1 MLYLFKEFGVIEI
14 VTILRV
20 INMDGRQVKKGP
32 EKGKGA
38 EGSPVKGQEPL
49 TSKGGKNMVGEKEI
63 QRLLDGNKRFVS
75 GEISDKKYPERRGEL
90 LEGQQP
96 FVTMIACSDSRVDP
110 TALFDAN
117 LGEIFAIETAGN
129 IVDTVS
135 LGSMEY
141 GVDHLN
147 TPLVVVLSHTKCGAV
162 TATCQGG
169 HAEGNLAKV
178 VETIKPAADKAEN
191 DVNKAID
198 INAKMVVDTILEKSP
213 VIKKAVDEGKTKIVV
228 MKYHLETGE
237 VELKE

>member
-1 MLYLFKEFGVIEI
+1 M
-14 VTILRV
+14 
-20 INMDGRQVKKGP
+20 NGRHAAKPMKKGRVP
-32 EKGKGA
+32 EKPA
-38 EGSPVKGQEPL
+38 VKGKEPL

-63 QRLLDGNKRFVS
+63 QRLLEGNKRFVE
-75 GEISDKKYPERRGEL
+75 GKVSDKKYPERRGKL

-141 GVDHLN
+141 GVDHLH

-178 VETIKPAADKAEN
+178 VETIKPAAVRAEN

-198 INAKMVVDTILEKSP
+198 INAKMVVETILEKSP

-237 VELKE
+237 AKLME